1 MTPSLWYDITRCEV
15 CKELVADEAK
25 VEAQY
30 QDKVN
35 FVMLNIVGMHSRTE
49 AHDCQA
55 FFEGISYSRRRN
67 VPSNIF
73 SHGFLHM
80 MVITG

>member
-1 MTPSLWYDITRCEV
+1 MCNVSRCEV

-35 FVMLNIVGMHSRTE
+35 FVMLNIVSVIARPMLKTH
-49 AHDCQA
+49 QA
-55 FFEGISYSRRRN
+55 FGDSCLA
-67 VPSNIF
+67 
-73 SHGFLHM
+73 GLL
-80 MVITG
+80 